1 MPPES
6 SRKKKITMIK
16 EFYELSQKT
25 DNGAGHGRIFSASIT
40 TISHKR
46 MLLKICRDDIF
57 QEIELQN
64 EDIFVLLKLLRMP
77 ATSQV
82 NQITK

>member
-1 MPPES
+1 
-6 SRKKKITMIK
+6 MIQ

-25 DNGAGHGRIFSASIT
+25 DNGQGSENTFSVSIST
-40 TISHKR
+40 LSRKR
-46 MLLKICRDDIF
+46 MLLKICREDVV

-64 EDIFVLLKLLRMP
+64 EEIFVLLKLLRMP